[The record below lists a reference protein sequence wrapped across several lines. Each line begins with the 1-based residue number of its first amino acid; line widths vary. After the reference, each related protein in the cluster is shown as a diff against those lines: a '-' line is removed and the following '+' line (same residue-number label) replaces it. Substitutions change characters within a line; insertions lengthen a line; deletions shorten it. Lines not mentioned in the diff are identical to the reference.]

1 MKINCA
7 SNSYI
12 NFTGSSKLIKDADK
26 LCRIITE
33 EFPAFSGTRTV
44 TFKSVKKDKKFI
56 NYLSV
61 KLLQNR
67 WARDDA
73 WDLFKPDETLDFYRR
88 FVENMK
94 KYKNINCDDYTKL
107 AQIILKVN
115 NVDSVKASLLR
126 YDMKKMDHVVLLVN
140 APKRSF
146 GIFYKNQDLKNI
158 IVIDPW
164 LGFADYANNAVVR
177 YNSEFSG
184 FLGLQKN
191 YVPIH
196 FDVNP
201 NPEISQQT
209 VDYMKKTYPQF
220 IQKKDFMKIV

>member
-1 MKINCA
+1 MKVNPV
-7 SNSYI
+7 SNPYM
-12 NFTGSSKLIKDADK
+12 NFTGSPKLIKDADK
-26 LCRIITE
+26 LCRFISK
-33 EFPAFSGTRTV
+33 EFPAISGTRV
-44 TFKSVKKDKKFI
+44 LTFKSLKNNKKFV
-56 NYLSV
+56 NYVSY

-107 AQIILKVN
+107 AQVILKVN
-115 NVDSVKASLLR
+115 NVNSVKAMLLR
-126 YDMKKMDHVVLLVN
+126 NDLKKLDHAVLLVN
-140 APKRSF
+140 VPKSNF
-146 GIFYKNQDLKNI
+146 CIFYKNKDLKNI

-177 YNSEFSG
+177 YNSEFAG
-184 FLGLQKN
+184 FLGLGKK

-196 FDVNP
+196 FDVHP

-220 IQKKDFMKIV
+220 IQKKGFMKTV